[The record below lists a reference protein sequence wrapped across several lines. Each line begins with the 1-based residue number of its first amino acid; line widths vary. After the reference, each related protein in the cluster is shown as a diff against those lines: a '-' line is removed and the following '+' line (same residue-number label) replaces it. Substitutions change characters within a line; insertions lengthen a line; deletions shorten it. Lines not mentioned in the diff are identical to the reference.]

1 MNRRKQNRMAAYLD
15 QAVPLKG
22 ASHAD
27 VVSYAVDIPMRYA
40 ECYAVL
46 ANGNRVRLQNARQFM
61 GWSGPEGERTLLF
74 RNNGRRI
81 VIDTCPE
88 RESRR
93 SGHLDGVRKF
103 IARDG
108 GLLFMRHWGQE
119 LAKNVGDKMPI
130 YAIPARQPDAL
141 TALPL

>member
-1 MNRRKQNRMAAYLD
+1 MNRRKQTEMATYLD

-27 VVSYAVDIPMRYA
+27 VVSYSVDIPMRYA

-46 ANGNRVRLQNARQFM
+46 ADGQKVRLQNARQFM
-61 GWSGPEGERTLLF
+61 GWSGPEGEQTLLF

-81 VIDTCPE
+81 VIDAGA
-88 RESRR
+88 RHHGAESSGRR
-93 SGHLDGVRKF
+93 NGVHKF

-108 GLLFMRHWGQE
+108 SLLFMRRWGQE
-119 LAKNVGDKMPI
+119 LAKNVGDRMPV
-130 YAIPARQPDAL
+130 YAMPAL
-141 TALPL
+141 SS

>member
-1 MNRRKQNRMAAYLD
+1 MKRRKQTEMAAYLD

-27 VVSYAVDIPMRYA
+27 VVSYSFDIPMRYA

-46 ANGNRVRLQNARQFM
+46 ADGQKVRLKNARQFM

-81 VIDTCPE
+81 VIDA
-88 RESRR
+88 RARHQESVNSDRR
-93 SGHLDGVRKF
+93 NGVHKF
-103 IARDG
+103 VARDG
-108 GLLFMRHWGQE
+108 SLLFMRRWGQE
-119 LAKNVGDKMPI
+119 LAKNVGDRMPI
-130 YAIPARQPDAL
+130 YAMPAL
-141 TALPL
+141 SI